1 MAIHLTAHLVF
12 SIIVIVETNFEDNMT
27 TLTPAYGRDYT
38 NAKDAKDAWIKGK
51 DWQIADVSHAY
62 DGKYTSIRDVE
73 HLGTVRLRFNKLAD
87 FTVV

>member
-1 MAIHLTAHLVF
+1 
-12 SIIVIVETNFEDNMT
+12 MT

-38 NAKDAKDAWIKGK
+38 NAKDARDAWIKGK
-51 DWQIADVSHAY
+51 DWRIADVTHAY

>member
-1 MAIHLTAHLVF
+1 MAIHLTAYLVF

-38 NAKDAKDAWIKGK
+38 NAKDARDAWIKGK
-51 DWQIADVSHAY
+51 DWRIADVTHAY